1 MFHLN
6 EHGWGLSTLITFVFI
21 FLLAILLIS
30 VNAYKMGLT
39 SNNVSNM
46 PITSPDSNN
55 NDNSTNEKEN
65 VNDSSKYIILENDL
79 KNAGVIYKENYYNSL
94 IAGDSVYV
102 TSRQLIESNILT
114 VQSFIDG
121 ECSGY
126 VKIKNDAGSFI
137 YIPYLKCGASYKT
150 PGFIE
155 DLAQ

>member
-114 VQSFIDG
+114 VQSFI
-121 ECSGY
+121 
-126 VKIKNDAGSFI
+126 F
-137 YIPYLKCGASYKT
+137 T
-150 PGFIE
+150 
-155 DLAQ
+155 